1 MIATILYSMFK
12 MVAVIVPPKLA
23 APENVTKSF
32 SFAPC
37 AGSVTVIVVDPFVAA
52 NVTSPALVVFLMGVM
67 SLKV

>member
-1 MIATILYSMFK
+1 M
-12 MVAVIVPPKLA
+12 PPKVA

-52 NVTSPALVVFLMGVM
+52 KVISPAPVVFLIGVT